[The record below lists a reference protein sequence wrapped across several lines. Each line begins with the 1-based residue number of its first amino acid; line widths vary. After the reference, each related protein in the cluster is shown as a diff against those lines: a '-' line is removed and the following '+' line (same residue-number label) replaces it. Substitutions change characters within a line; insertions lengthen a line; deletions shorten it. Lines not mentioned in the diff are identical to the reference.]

1 MHYTLKESDKEKA
14 EGSNGAGALQQKLLE
29 SRSIVISGEIN
40 QELAQKVITQMILL
54 QSVSNDPIKLYINSQ
69 GGHVEAGDTIHDFI
83 KFIRPE
89 VHVIGTGWVASAGI
103 TIFLAAKKEHR
114 YSLPN
119 TRFMIHQ
126 PLGGV
131 RGQATDIEIEAR
143 EIIRMLDRV
152 NKLIADATGQ
162 PLEKVKKRYRPQLLD
177 VSGRSAGLRHC
188 GQIDYPLRRAEAR
201 LSTHAVY
208 VSGGG
213 FALPDLH
220 SLAFYPRLTHDKA
233 ARLALFHN
241 RACLPSQWCYPWRIN

>member
-126 PLGGV
+126 PL
-131 RGQATDIEIEAR
+131 
-143 EIIRMLDRV
+143 
-152 NKLIADATGQ
+152 
-162 PLEKVKKRYRPQLLD
+162 EKVKKDTDRNFWMSP
-177 VSGRSAGLRHC
+177 
-188 GQIDYPLRRAEAR
+188 AEA
-201 LSTHAVY
+201 LDYGIVGKLITHY
-208 VSGGG
+208 DE
-213 FALPDLH
+213 LKLD
-220 SLAFYPRLTHDKA
+220 
-233 ARLALFHN
+233 
-241 RACLPSQWCYPWRIN
+241 